1 MIKLDR
7 VAPLIADPL
16 PATPPLCREAAS
28 PKQKFISLFY
38 ILFSRSKKTTV
49 TFEPRCDCKQ
59 ACSAGCRRRPFPM
72 QLHH

>member
-28 PKQKFISLFY
+28 PKQKFISLLY
-38 ILFSRSKKTTV
+38 ILFTV
-49 TFEPRCDCKQ
+49 
-59 ACSAGCRRRPFPM
+59 
-72 QLHH
+72 